1 MNMKKKILVL
11 VVILVIG
18 ISGYVVARTVFDMK
32 ITKAQKEAE
41 QLREK
46 QVKDIIESRKNV
58 SEESDEDP
66 FGEDNILKV
75 LLLGIDSRAGDTHG
89 HCDAIQMI
97 EFNRNYKTIKIT
109 AVPRGTYAPL
119 PGTGYKPSDYYVSNS
134 CGIVGIEYGIEQ
146 IERILGE
153 KADFIAMVGF
163 SEAMGIF
170 RSLDLP
176 TIETMQWLRNRQSF
190 AIGEPQR
197 ARNHST
203 FIKQMFLKLSAD
215 ENTKWDMGWQ
225 YLIFRMVET
234 DLSFSQARVIAGVLD
249 DMNLENEAWRV
260 TLAMR
265 PAFEVAYI
273 PYDEEHLD
281 EQLKRLIDPIVHLL
295 PEIDYS
301 GESKEAIQKRLLN
314 NINNGLDNAEFV
326 EWAYDNQLWLQ
337 IEDDETRDKIH
348 FEIIIKYID
357 NIDDLEIQEDVLAEF
372 IIEMENRGLTMWVE
386 EGEEY
391 LEKLI
396 N

>member
-1 MNMKKKILVL
+1 MKKKILVL

-58 SEESDEDP
+58 SEESEEDP

>member
-1 MNMKKKILVL
+1 MKKKILVL